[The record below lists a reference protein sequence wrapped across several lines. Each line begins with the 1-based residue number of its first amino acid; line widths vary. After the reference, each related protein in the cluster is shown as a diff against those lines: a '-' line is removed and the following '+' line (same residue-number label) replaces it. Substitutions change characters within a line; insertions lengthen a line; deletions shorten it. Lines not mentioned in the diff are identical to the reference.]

1 MERIMTRQVCDFPF
15 SIREATHSDV
25 PAMSR
30 VHVDTWKTTYR
41 GIVPDSHLEN
51 LSYERRAASWHQ
63 ILNRGDSNFTYIAQN
78 ESGEIVGFAHGGV
91 ERTGDP
97 VYKGELMAIYIR
109 QSYQQKDLG
118 RRLVQVVVERLAQL
132 DIYSMLVW
140 VLADNP
146 ACQFYAA
153 LGGNSVHEKEIMVG
167 GKPLIEVAYGW
178 IDTANLRDN

>member
-1 MERIMTRQVCDFPF
+1 MTRQVSDFPF

-30 VHVDTWKTTYR
+30 VHVDTWRTTYR
-41 GIVPDSHLEN
+41 GIVPAKYLEN
-51 LSYERRAASWHQ
+51 LSYERREKGWYQ
-63 ILNRGDSNFTYIAQN
+63 ILNRRDSNFTYIAQDK
-78 ESGEIVGFAHGGV
+78 SGEIVGFASAGV

-109 QSYQQKDLG
+109 QSHQRKGLG
-118 RRLVQVVVERLAQL
+118 CRLVQVVVERLAQL
-132 DIYSMLVW
+132 DMNSILVW

-153 LGGNSVHEKEIMVG
+153 LGGKLVYEKEIMVG
-167 GKPLIEVAYGW
+167 EKPLIEVAYGW
-178 IDTANLRDN
+178 MDTGNRQDS